1 MSEWRVQFD
10 ADVTFGNGGG
20 LSTREFRLDIPG
32 DDIGET
38 ALGELFVR
46 HLGLL
51 MVQTV
56 TISNKSLIEEAHK
69 GSRGVES
76 GRPVS
81 RVIDLSHVLKD
92 GMVTHA
98 GLPVPDISDW
108 LSWEDSKGKYAEG
121 TEFTIQQIRMVAN
134 TGTYVDSPGHRF
146 HDGADLSQTPLSKL
160 VDLPGVV
167 LRVPGTRVITRE
179 LLLPLDITGNAVLVQ
194 TGWDEHWNT
203 ETYISGQHPFLTKE
217 AAEYLVAQEVALV
230 GIDSM
235 NVDDTTDGER
245 PAHTTLLHAGVPI
258 VEHLTGLG
266 QLPPQGFRFFA
277 APPAA
282 QGMSTF
288 TVRAYA
294 IT

>member
-1 MSEWRVQFD
+1 MGEFRVQFD

-20 LSTREFRLDIPG
+20 LSAREFRLDIPG
-32 DDIGET
+32 EDIEDG
-38 ALGELFVR
+38 ALGQLFVR

-51 MVQTV
+51 MVEGVTV
-56 TISNKSLIEEAHK
+56 RNKIVVREAHK

-76 GRPVS
+76 GRTPGQ
-81 RVIDLSHVLKD
+81 VIELSHVLRD

-98 GLPVPDISDW
+98 GLPVPAITDW

-146 HDGADLSQTPLSKL
+146 HGGADLSQVPLSKL
-160 VDLPGVV
+160 VDLPGIV
-167 LRVPGTRVITRE
+167 LRVPGTRVVTRE
-179 LLLPLDITGNAVLVQ
+179 LLLPLDVARKAVLVE
-194 TGWDEHWNT
+194 TGWDEHWGT
-203 ETYISGQHPFLTKE
+203 ETYTSGRHPFLTKE
-217 AAEYLVAQEVALV
+217 AAEYLVEQGAAVV

-245 PAHTTLLHAGVPI
+245 PAHTALLHAGIPI
-258 VEHLTGLG
+258 VEHMTGLG
-266 QLPPQGFRFFA
+266 KLPPHGFRFFA
-277 APPAA
+277 APPAVE
-282 QGMSTF
+282 GMSTF

-294 IT
+294 LT